1 MSLKIYTA
9 SAGSGKT
16 HALTREFLRLMLNTG
31 DPRYF
36 TTIQAVTFTKK
47 ATAEM
52 KGRIVAELSTLART
66 PEESLFTDDLCR
78 ELGISEA
85 KLQERANATLHALLL
100 EYTSFRVRTI
110 DSFFQEVVRSFA
122 YELGHAGA
130 LRVQLDSDQLLHQAV
145 LDVLA
150 KQDQEEND
158 REIETWLR
166 ELTTEAI
173 EDGKS
178 YNIEDQLSRF
188 AKQLENEAVKQ
199 LRAGKEFPS
208 QAQVKKLREA
218 ARKIIKDKREA
229 LSALAERAL
238 NVLARSGV
246 AIEDLSNGSTGVFG
260 AIYACRRNQGALLEK
275 SSAFAERPRLRAF
288 LDATDTDTMLAK
300 LVSKGKQSIREQ
312 IEPHLS
318 SIYDA
323 LKAFSDYNFQQLPIY
338 VTAQQI
344 NRYAGL
350 YGILIDIDNALQDL
364 KREGKL
370 MLISD
375 APSLIQALLKDY
387 NDAPFL
393 YEKIGARIEHHMI
406 DEFQDTSRMQYENF
420 KPLLDNAQSQGQDC
434 LIVGDAKQSIYRFRN
449 SDSTLLTTQLTE
461 DFTSSA
467 ERKNLEDNWRSVP
480 EIVDFNN
487 ALYPQLCSLIRSVF
501 DSLWSEVRG
510 YGFPKGQEEVKSRL
524 DAELDILLK
533 AYEDVKQNT
542 PEPKQQRGLGQVVL
556 HRYAPPKKKDD
567 STTEGEDSEETS
579 DTEEEVPSGALD
591 QLPLVIVDLLKRGY
605 HCSDIAILVR
615 TKTHAANVA
624 ETLLNAPE
632 EVLEGYSLPFLSEEA
647 LHVDRAYSVR
657 FIIAALSYL
666 ADTSIPLRLA
676 VLQEAYHQVLS
687 LSGQAEEDLSD
698 AELQELRDFGRQGL
712 YEVVEIINSR
722 YGKLFPESEGAY
734 LVKLLDMLYSWEQ
747 EEAADISTFLQYWQD
762 KGHQQSIVNNST
774 EDAITLMTIHKS
786 KGLGFPVVL
795 LPDISWQLDESLSA
809 NKENILWCPIP
820 DISETEELTATHVT
834 SVPLKYTATLQ
845 MSYFA
850 KPYFEEKLKN
860 MMDSLNL
867 LYVATTRPKQ
877 ELHIWI
883 REEAQKA
890 QEEESG
896 KKKSKKK
903 ETSEEKTSKIEDL
916 FLASVEDK
924 ALHEILPAH
933 QTMKEDP
940 IGDSTSAPKKKHSD
954 SEEDSATALQVGALS
969 SYPIDQRLAILREGL
984 EYFSEDSQRTYG
996 RTLHLILSEIE
1007 TASDVAP
1014 AISEAVH
1021 HGYIKAEHAEELS
1034 SQLRAVV
1041 EHPEAARWFDGTGRI
1056 FNERAIIGGEL
1067 ETSRRPDR
1075 VIFYPDDHIEV
1086 VDYKSG
1092 EERKS
1097 HHRQVREYMELLRQM
1112 GYAKVSGYLCYLYE
1126 PAPKI
1131 LQVKG

>member
-16 HALTREFLRLMLNTG
+16 HALTREFLRLMLSNG

-145 LDVLA
+145 LEVLA
-150 KQDQEEND
+150 RQDQEKSDEK
-158 REIETWLR
+158 IEAWLQ

-173 EDGKS
+173 EEGKG
-178 YNIEDQLSRF
+178 YNIEDQLSKF

-208 QAQVKKLREA
+208 QEQVKKLREA

-238 NVLARSGV
+238 NALARSGV
-246 AIEDLSNGSTGVFG
+246 AIEDLSNKRSGVFG
-260 AIYACRRNQGALLEK
+260 ATYACQRVQGAFTINGVPL
-275 SSAFAERPRLRAF
+275 AERSYLQGF
-288 LDATDTDTMLAK
+288 LAATDTDTRLAK
-300 LVSKGKQSIREQ
+300 LVGGSKDKRPIREQ

-323 LKAFSDYNFQQLPIY
+323 LKAFSDYNFQQLPLY

-350 YGILIDIDNALQDL
+350 YGILIDIDNALQEL

-375 APSLIQALLKDY
+375 APSLIQALLKDN

-487 ALYPQLCSLIRSVF
+487 ALYPQLCSLIRRVF
-501 DSLWSEVRG
+501 DSLWSGVKG
-510 YGFPKGQEEVKSRL
+510 YGFPEGQEEVKSRL

-533 AYEDVKQNT
+533 AYEDVEQNT

-556 HRYAPPKKKDD
+556 HRYAPPPKKND

-591 QLPLVIVDLLKRGY
+591 QLPLVLVDLLKRGY
-605 HCSDIAILVR
+605 RCSDIAILVR
-615 TKTHAANVA
+615 KKAHAANVA
-624 ETLLNAPE
+624 ETLLSAPE
-632 EVLEGYSLPFLSEEA
+632 DVLEGYSLPFLSEEA

-676 VLQEAYHQVLS
+676 VLQEAYHQVLA
-687 LSGQAEEDLSD
+687 LSGQAEEDLSEV
-698 AELQELRDFGRQGL
+698 ELQELRDFGRQGL

-762 KGHQQSIVNNST
+762 KGHLQSIVNNSA

-820 DISETEELTATHVT
+820 HISETEELTATHVT

-850 KPYFEEKLKN
+850 EPYFEEKLKN

-883 REEAQKA
+883 REE
-890 QEEESG
+890 EEQ
-896 KKKSKKK
+896 SK
-903 ETSEEKTSKIEDL
+903 EKTAKIEDL
-916 FLASVEDK
+916 FLASVEEDK

-933 QTMKEDP
+933 QTTKEAP
-940 IGDSTSAPKKKHSD
+940 IGDATSAPKKKSSD
-954 SEEDSATALQVGALS
+954 SESESSKALQVGALS
-969 SYPIDQRLAILREGL
+969 SYPIDKRLAILREGL
-984 EYFSEDSQRTYG
+984 EYFSEDSQRAYG

-1007 TASDVAP
+1007 TASDIAP

-1034 SQLRAVV
+1034 AQLRTVV
-1041 EHPEAARWFDGTGRI
+1041 EHPEATRWFDGTGKI
-1056 FNERAIIGGEL
+1056 FNERAIIGGQL

-1075 VIFYPDDHIEV
+1075 VIFYPEGHIEV

-1097 HHRQVREYMELLRQM
+1097 HHRQVHEYMELLRQM
-1112 GYAKVSGYLCYLYE
+1112 GYTEVSGYLCYLHE
-1126 PAPKI
+1126 PKPKI